1 MELIKRWEIFAPLTI
16 IGTFFFL
23 RIFGTKQDFM
33 TREEVQR
40 VSTKEIISDYET
52 LPVDIKEVVWVMANE
67 HDLVVEKIEVK
78 LKIAIEALTR
88 ITGYSMG
95 DIFER
100 ANEALAKIED
110 K

>member
-1 MELIKRWEIFAPLTI
+1 
-16 IGTFFFL
+16 
-23 RIFGTKQDFM
+23 M